1 MFMIK
6 IVKDEL
12 MNYLKLKKQLEQF
25 LDEDIGNGDVTNC
38 IFDPL
43 ETGEIIFLAK
53 EDGIF
58 CGRQVIPTGYNILD
72 HGPNVNIYVK
82 EGQTRCAVNGSAA
95 KLLED
100 ERVTSNIIQRMSR
113 IATQE
118 ARAAAIVDSTAT
130 KICDTR
136 KTAPCL
142 RMLERDAVRCGR

>member
-1 MFMIK
+1 YVKCITCENKPSMFMIK

-58 CGRQVIPTGYNILD
+58 CGREVIRTGYNILD
-72 HGPNVNIYVK
+72 HGSNVNIYVQDGQRIQK
-82 EGQTRCAVNGSAA
+82 GQTIGAVNGSIAN
-95 KLLED
+95 LLQG
-100 ERVTSNIIQRMSR
+100 ERIILTSFSEERR
-113 IATQE
+113 VGKE
-118 ARAAAIVDSTAT
+118 CRERRVKDRE
-130 KICDTR
+130 R
-136 KTAPCL
+136 KGEK
-142 RMLERDAVRCGR
+142 R